1 MSVAAQVTA
10 PATLTI
16 AADAPPLLRYA
27 LRLGDTCLILGQRLG
42 EWVGHAPAIE
52 EDMALANLALD
63 CVGQARL
70 LLSYAAEI
78 DGRGLTED
86 DLAFRRDEADFFNLL
101 LAEQAN
107 GDFGRTVVR
116 QFLLDAFLVELFG
129 ALARSTDARLAAI
142 GAKSEKELRYHLR
155 YSQGWLIRLGDGT
168 DESHRRVQ
176 QAVDELWRFTAEFWA
191 TDAVDT
197 TLIAQ
202 GVAPDPAALRGPFRR
217 RVAQCLADAALTQP
231 ADAPLALS
239 GRDGRHTEPFG
250 RLLAEMQF
258 MQRAYPGAQW

>member
-1 MSVAAQVTA
+1 VSAVAAGT
-10 PATLTI
+10 PATITI
-16 AADAPPLLRYA
+16 AADAPPLLRYT

-70 LLSYAAEI
+70 FLSYAAEI

-116 QFLLDAFLVELFG
+116 QFLLDAFLLELFA
-129 ALARSTDARLAAI
+129 ALARSRNGRLAAI

-155 YSQGWLIRLGDGT
+155 FSQGWLIRLGDGT

-176 QAVDELWRFTAEFWA
+176 QVLDELWRFSSEFWA

-197 TLIAQ
+197 TLVAQ
-202 GVAPDPAALRGPFRR
+202 GIAPDPAALEAPFRR
-217 RVAQCLADAALTQP
+217 RVGQCLTTATLTQP

-239 GRDGRHTEPFG
+239 GRAGRHTEPFG